1 MRSTGTQTTTSL
13 SLEEVPLSGADGRR
27 MVGLCC
33 VALVGSAVLFSLA
46 IKHAASNGEGWG
58 VVWVA
63 AAFLLTA
70 GLWGLRGMTK
80 VEQGSAVVVQLFG
93 GYVGTMRSPG
103 LHWATPWA
111 QRRTVSAKVRMYET
125 APLKVNDS
133 DGNPLEMSVVVVW
146 QVTNTARA
154 LYVVD
159 DFAHYVAMQSEAAV
173 RHVAASYRF
182 DSQGTGSTSLSA
194 NTAEVAERL
203 SADISRRVEPAGV
216 TILESQVVRIAYA
229 PEAAQMLLRRQQAT
243 AVVAARQQIVEGA
256 VSMVEL
262 ALQRLTE
269 GNFVELDEE
278 RKAAMVSNL
287 LVVLCSDHPTEP
299 IVNAGSLYH

>member
-1 MRSTGTQTTTSL
+1 M
-13 SLEEVPLSGADGRR
+13 VPLCA
-27 MVGLCC
+27 
-33 VALVGSAVLFSLA
+33 VALAGAATLIALGATRSIPRPTLAAAVVLL
-46 IKHAASNGEGWG
+46 
-58 VVWVA
+58 VA
-63 AAFLLTA
+63 ALA
-70 GLWGLRGMTK
+70 GFRGLVR

-93 GYVGTMRSPG
+93 GYVGTIRSPG
-103 LHWATPWA
+103 LRWAPPLSKRQA
-111 QRRTVSAKVRMYET
+111 VSAKVRTHVT

-133 DGNPLEMSVVVVW
+133 EGNPVEISVAVVW
-146 QVTNTARA
+146 RVTNTARA
-154 LYVVD
+154 LFFVD
-159 DFAHYVAMQSEAAV
+159 DFAQYVAMQSAAAV

-182 DSQGTGSTSLSA
+182 DSQGSRSLSLTA
-194 NTAEVAERL
+194 NTEEVAERL

-216 TILESQVVRIAYA
+216 TILESQVVHISYA
-229 PEAAQMLLRRQQAT
+229 PEVAQALLRRQQA
-243 AVVAARQQIVEGA
+243 AAIVAARQQIVEGA

-269 GNFVELDEE
+269 DNLVELDEE